1 MTVRNKPRGWRSF
14 FSDNSQS
21 KSAYR
26 RRRMDQPRLTLE
38 SLEKREMLAGDTIP
52 VTFVVPP
59 DVAAKE
65 VYLSVFA
72 TLIAD
77 YTNAN
82 NDVLTNGT
90 VVVFD
95 PTVGTDG
102 DYVDAS
108 TAASLTYQLPLT
120 TPVVELPDTYV
131 KAGQIVI
138 GIGSAPVVTYDSGIA
153 TPTASTNPTNFFA
166 LFEYA
171 LDAGGLDIDVSNV
184 DQVGFPFWVM
194 TDPNPPLLA
203 QYGVGLDRYR
213 GDLFNMYGEFIAA
226 QGANAAEFQKAIT
239 YGNGYRI
246 LAPQNFLDGNQ
257 APFQTPFTASN
268 YAKGGSLVIQQ
279 DYYYW
284 VTATNADGETAA
296 SNVQQAVP
304 YNFSTPKGNVPMQT
318 ANVTWDAFTG
328 ATGYN
333 IYRST
338 TNDSTTAYL
347 VGSVNS
353 GSTLSFK
360 DTGNVGT
367 ATPPPTSSYTYHP
380 LNSYF
385 NDALDAFFTHYET
398 NTFTMDRDGYTFTG
412 TVETD
417 YKIFYG
423 QGQNDYH
430 EYTVL
435 PLTTADLAGQEFL
448 IIKPYFQENTNI
460 AGAPPAPT
468 WMPHA
473 TQSPGA
479 MILANDG
486 AFNTGGYQPSVDAG
500 ILSDLQNS
508 IVSAFNRGI
517 AANFNIAPN
526 NWASQPQIGDLQVT
540 AGGQLTPNANY
551 YYVITATNADGE
563 TTASV
568 EWRANT
574 TATNQTVEL
583 TWEQHNSPTHYNIYR
598 TTTPGQNYQ
607 LVASVTNSDPDNPQD
622 PRTGY
627 TDDGSTTPVAQTPP
641 MYYEAGTASNWYAA
655 FLHQNITTDSANG
668 VSVNGLAYGFAY
680 DDQGGSS
687 TNFQATG
694 ITAVAV
700 HLKPWGIEEQ
710 STPPA
715 PTPKIPATIDFLMQP
730 QAGKKGSMN
739 TVEFKVL
746 TRHGHTFFGGA
757 EVKVEMVGLMKGS
770 YTVITDDS
778 TGIGTLTFKNSK
790 AGPSMLKLTLED
802 GSEFH
807 SNVFQVGPQ
816 KSSKAVIKALNK
828 ADKYMNTSAIRAAL
842 ELVSKKK
849 K

>member
-1 MTVRNKPRGWRSF
+1 
-14 FSDNSQS
+14 
-21 KSAYR
+21 
-26 RRRMDQPRLTLE
+26 MDRHRLMLE
-38 SLEKREMLAGDTIP
+38 PLEKRELLAGDTIP
-52 VTFVVPP
+52 VNFVIPA

-72 TLIAD
+72 TLLAD

-82 NDVLTNGT
+82 NDLLRDGT

-95 PTVGTDG
+95 PSVGTDG

-108 TAASLTYQLPLT
+108 TAASLTYELPLG
-120 TPVVELPDTYV
+120 TPVVDLPNTYV

-138 GIGSAPVVTYDSGIA
+138 GVGSAPIVTYSSGIA
-153 TPTASTNPTNFFA
+153 TPTSSTNPDNYFA

-184 DQVGFPFWVM
+184 DQVGFPFTVM
-194 TDPNPPLLA
+194 TDPAPPLPA
-203 QYGVGLDRYR
+203 NEGVGITQHR

-226 QGANAAEFQKAIT
+226 QGAGAAEFQKAIT
-239 YGNGYRI
+239 YGDGYRI

-257 APFQTPFTASN
+257 APNQDPFTSAN

-284 VTATNADGETAA
+284 VTATNGDGETAA

-304 YNFSTPKGNVPMQT
+304 YNKSTSKGNVPMQT
-318 ANVTWDAFTG
+318 AIVTWDEFTG

-338 TNDSTTAYL
+338 TNDSTTANL

-353 GSTLSFK
+353 GSTLSFN
-360 DTGNVGT
+360 DTGKAGT

-423 QGQNDYH
+423 QGQHDYH

-435 PLTTADLAGQEFL
+435 PLTTPDLANQEFL
-448 IIKPYFQENTNI
+448 IIKPYFEENTNI
-460 AGAPPAPT
+460 ADAPPAPT
-468 WMPHA
+468 WMPHP

-486 AFNTGGYQPSVDAG
+486 AFNTGGAQPNVDAG
-500 ILSDLQNS
+500 VLSDLQNS

-517 AANFNIAPN
+517 ASNFNIHPN
-526 NWASQPQIGDLQVT
+526 NWASQPQINT
-540 AGGQLTPNANY
+540 AEASAGGQLTPNTKY
-551 YYVITATNADGE
+551 YYVMTATNADGE
-563 TTASV
+563 TTTSI
-568 EWRANT
+568 ERMIET
-574 TATNQTVEL
+574 TTTDLSATF
-583 TWEQHNSPTHYNIYR
+583 TWTAHNSPTQYNIYR
-598 TTTPGQNYQ
+598 STTPGTGYQ
-607 LVASVTNSDPDNPQD
+607 LVGTIANPDPHTTD
-622 PRTGY
+622 PVTGY
-627 TDDGSTTPVAQTPP
+627 TDDGSSTPIAQTPP
-641 MYYEAGTASNWYAA
+641 MYYGAGTASNWYSA
-655 FLHQNITTDSANG
+655 FLHQNSTTNPANG
-668 VSVNGLAYGFAY
+668 VSINGLAYGYAY

-687 TNFQATG
+687 TNFQFVGVETVTVT
-694 ITAVAV
+694 IQ
-700 HLKPWGIEEQ
+700 PWGTNPSPPPQ
-710 STPPA
+710 PTPPTPPGPTPNPHPNPHPAPPA
-715 PTPKIPATIDFLMQP
+715 PDVPASIQFLVQP
-730 QAGKKGSMN
+730 TAGKKKSMN

-746 TRHGHTFFGGA
+746 TSQGHTFFGGTD
-757 EVKVEMVGLMKGS
+757 VKVELVGLMKGS
-770 YTVITDDS
+770 YTVLTDDS
-778 TGIGTLTFKNSK
+778 TGIGTLDFKNSK
-790 AGPSMLKLTLED
+790 VGPSMLKLTLED
-802 GSEFH
+802 GSKFY

-816 KSSKAVIKALNK
+816 KSSKAVIKALDK

-842 ELVSKKK
+842 NLISNVTKKK
-849 K
+849 R